1 MLPRH
6 SADNQLSAGATTPAA
21 PAASTPPPDA
31 VHTPWL
37 LGPDAPCPP
46 EQPSAHAFAIYRR
59 AWLVPKRCFLGPYA
73 NTACIWDVWPTWS
86 PMSVT
91 CVARRAA
98 PAGLLAGRLR
108 SGLLAPV
115 DPPAPAP
122 DHDTTSRQ
130 HHSLLRGI
138 LPPAHTPRCNAT
150 VNSEHPL
157 LLLYRPCPR
166 CRPPPLPHTWSSL
179 FGLGLAG
186 RKPRLDLL
194 SRRSGVTCYLAIPL
208 PPANAEPGPAANAPP
223 ISDLAWFRRGPP
235 PPRTL
240 PGPMHSWIFVPLL
253 HAAVGRLHPDALR
266 AWESDLQYGALW
278 SRALANLRLAGFV
291 PPASVVHALHIL
303 QQLSEEGRPVPLPE
317 AQLLLNMS
325 GGAARCQPT
334 LLCTFSGLGVSRCCP
349 TDTSL
354 LPRKKLCCMCF
365 WGKRLHLS

>member
-59 AWLVPKRCFLGPYA
+59 AWLVPEALFPWPICQHRMHLG
-73 NTACIWDVWPTWS
+73 
-86 PMSVT
+86 
-91 CVARRAA
+91 CVAHLVANVRDLRCPSCRAGRPACGAAAFRAA
-98 PAGLLAGRLR
+98 CPSRPAC
-108 SGLLAPV
+108 
-115 DPPAPAP
+115 PAP

-223 ISDLAWFRRGPP
+223 ISDLAWFRRGHPHP
-235 PPRTL
+235 APFPDLRTAGFSCRCCTRLWGASTRTL
-240 PGPMHSWIFVPLL
+240 CEHGNPTSNMVRS
-253 HAAVGRLHPDALR
+253 GREP
-266 AWESDLQYGALW
+266 S
-278 SRALANLRLAGFV
+278 
-291 PPASVVHALHIL
+291 PT
-303 QQLSEEGRPVPLPE
+303 
-317 AQLLLNMS
+317 S
-325 GGAARCQPT
+325 G
-334 LLCTFSGLGVSRCCP
+334 
-349 TDTSL
+349 
-354 LPRKKLCCMCF
+354 
-365 WGKRLHLS
+365 